1 MSENTISADEAQVP
15 TPATGAS
22 EAARRLMLVQ
32 PGSTRA
38 VSDTRRP
45 QQVNGDLSEM
55 TEAVRETVRH
65 GNGDAP
71 SVFRTAGQLTRLGQD
86 DDGFPVIKTYVFA
99 GFSDWL
105 ASKTRW
111 FKLVERQGEAEAAP
125 VTCNPPASAVKA
137 VLETADMLN
146 AAPVLERISRVPFYT
161 RERRL
166 AAVEGYHASSRA
178 WYTPEPGMVIPGVS
192 ETPTQN
198 ELQAAVKLLTEEL
211 LGDFPFETDADQA
224 AAMALL
230 LEPFV
235 RDMIDGNTPLH
246 LVEAPVQG
254 TGKSKLAMVTM
265 GVAYGEV
272 PGTRLSV
279 DDAENRKT
287 LTSKLMEGR
296 SVLFFDNVSHF
307 VDSDVLAQALTQSMW
322 SDRTLGVSKTVE
334 LRIRCSWVMT
344 SNNAKYNRD
353 FPRRISLCRLNLA
366 TVKSVSNEVA
376 ERPETRTGFRH
387 DDLES
392 WASEHRGELI
402 AAVLTLVNSWLAAG
416 GKSWSGKPLGSFE
429 NWSRVVGGILEHAGL
444 TNFLGNREQIEASGD
459 DGRDEELTF
468 VETWWRMYADMP
480 KANMDLVYPSS
491 ACGDFFGIEG
501 KTDRGVS
508 TSIGSQLGKM
518 RDRVIGDFMI
528 KKIGRNWQL
537 TRRSVD

>member
-1 MSENTISADEAQVP
+1 MSESNADVNEA
-15 TPATGAS
+15 
-22 EAARRLMLVQ
+22 EALITSGVGDVARRLTLIQ
-32 PGSTRA
+32 PGSTPGGG
-38 VSDTRRP
+38 DTRHP

-55 TEAVRETVRH
+55 TEAVRETVRR

-111 FKLVERQGEAEAAP
+111 FKMSERQDEAPTP
-125 VTCNPPASAVKA
+125 VTCNPPANAVKA

-178 WYTPEPGMVIPGVS
+178 WYTPELGLVIPEVS
-192 ETPTQN
+192 ETPTRG
-198 ELQAAVKLLTEEL
+198 ELEAAVKLLTEEL
-211 LGDFPFETDADQA
+211 LGDFPFETDADRA
-224 AAMALL
+224 AALALL

-254 TGKSKLAMVTM
+254 TGKSKLAMVGM

-272 PGTRLSV
+272 PGTRLSI

-307 VDSDVLAQALTQSMW
+307 VDSDVLAQALTRSMW

-334 LRIRCSWVMT
+334 LRIRNSWVMT
-344 SNNAKYNRD
+344 SNNARYNRD

-366 TVKSVSNEVA
+366 TLKSVTNEVA

-392 WASEHRGELI
+392 WAREHQGELI
-402 AAVLTLVNSWLAAG
+402 AAVLTMVNSWLVAG
-416 GKSWSGKPLGSFE
+416 GWWL
-429 NWSRVVGGILEHAGL
+429 VAGG
-444 TNFLGNREQIEASGD
+444 
-459 DGRDEELTF
+459 
-468 VETWWRMYADMP
+468 WR
-480 KANMDLVYPSS
+480 
-491 ACGDFFGIEG
+491 
-501 KTDRGVS
+501 
-508 TSIGSQLGKM
+508 
-518 RDRVIGDFMI
+518 
-528 KKIGRNWQL
+528 
-537 TRRSVD
+537 